1 MAGATNG
8 LNPFMVATGV
18 AVKDDHSI
26 RALRSFQPL
35 HHQHRIAVKEADP
48 GTTDRGGVMQG

>member
-1 MAGATNG
+1 
-8 LNPFMVATGV
+8 MVATGV

-26 RALRSFQPL
+26 RALRSLQPL
-35 HHQHRIAVKEADP
+35 HHQHRIAVKEVDP